1 MATVKTILKKT
12 YGEALVKVAGT
23 AASETISLA
32 TDLLATNDSLLAGGT
47 PTVNIAAVTWTGVP
61 GGVITITRNSVI
73 VMTLNAGASGF
84 LDFGGQ
90 IFPPDPIGNTSDIVV
105 TISGGQAECWIRLRK
120 VSGYKNT
127 DALTTQN
134 S

>member
-1 MATVKTILKKT
+1 MATVKTIFKKT

-23 AASETISLA
+23 AAAETINLA
-32 TDLLATNDSLLAGGT
+32 TDLLATNESLLEGGT
-47 PTVNIAAVTWTGVP
+47 PTVNIAAVTWTGAVA
-61 GGVITITRNSVI
+61 GVITITRNSVV

-90 IFPPDPIGNTSDIVV
+90 LFPPDSTENTSNIVV
-105 TISGGQAECWIRLRK
+105 TISGGQSECWIRLRK

-127 DALTTQN
+127 DYLTAA
-134 S
+134 SS

>member
-1 MATVKTILKKT
+1 MAIAKTIIKKT
-12 YGEALVKVAGT
+12 YGEALVKVAGP
-23 AASETISLA
+23 AGSATISLA
-32 TDLLATNDSLLAGGT
+32 TDLLSTNSELEDGGT
-47 PTVNIAAVTWTGVP
+47 PTVNIAAVTWTGAANA
-61 GGVITITRNSVI
+61 VITITRNSVI

>member
-1 MATVKTILKKT
+1 MATAKTIFKKT

-23 AASETISLA
+23 AAAETINLA
-32 TDLLATNDSLLAGGT
+32 TDLLATNDSLVVGGT
-47 PTVNIAAVTWTGVP
+47 PTVNIAAVTWTGVAA
-61 GGVITITRNSVI
+61 GIITITRNNVI

-90 IFPPDPIGNTSDIVV
+90 IFPPEATENTSNIVV

-127 DALTTQN
+127 DYLTAA
-134 S
+134 SS

>member
-1 MATVKTILKKT
+1 MATVKTISKKT

-23 AASETISLA
+23 DGNVTINLD
-32 TDLLATNDSLLAGGT
+32 TDLLSTSEVLSGVT
-47 PTVNIAAVTWTGVP
+47 PTVNIAAVTWTGSVA
-61 GGVITITRNSVI
+61 GIITITRNNVV

-90 IFPPDPIGNTSDIVV
+90 IFPPDSTENTSDIVV

-120 VSGYKNT
+120 VAGYKNT
-127 DALTTQN
+127 DYLTN
-134 S
+134 ASS

>member
-1 MATVKTILKKT
+1 MATVKTIYKKT
-12 YGEALVKVAGT
+12 NGEALVKVAGT
-23 AASETISLA
+23 AAAETIALA
-32 TDLLATNDSLLAGGT
+32 TDLLAVDDVISGT
-47 PTVNIAAVTWTGVP
+47 PTVNIAAVTWTGAAN
-61 GGVITITRNSVI
+61 GVITITRNSVI

-90 IFPPDPIGNTSDIVV
+90 IFPPDPIGNTSNIVV

-120 VSGYKNT
+120 VSGYVNT

>member
-1 MATVKTILKKT
+1 MATVKTIFKKT

-23 AASETISLA
+23 AASETINLA
-32 TDLLATNDSLLAGGT
+32 TDLLSTNSELVDGGT
-47 PTVNIAAVTWTGVP
+47 PVVNIAAVTWTGVST
-61 GGVITITRNSVI
+61 GVITITRNNVI

-90 IFPPDPIGNTSDIVV
+90 IFPPDETENTSDIVV

-120 VSGYKNT
+120 VSGYVNT
-127 DALTTQN
+127 DYLTAA
-134 S
+134 SS

>member
-1 MATVKTILKKT
+1 MATVKTIFKKT

-23 AASETISLA
+23 LGTETINLA
-32 TDLLATNDSLLAGGT
+32 TDLLATNDSLLSGGT
-47 PTVNIAAVTWTGVP
+47 PTVNIAAVQWTGAST
-61 GGVITITRNSVI
+61 GLISITRNGVI
-73 VMTLNAGASGF
+73 VMTLNSGASGF

-90 IFPPDPIGNTSDIVV
+90 IIPPDSTENTSNIVV

-127 DALTTQN
+127 DAMTTAN

>member
-1 MATVKTILKKT
+1 MATVKTIFKKT

-23 AASETISLA
+23 ASEETISLA
-32 TDLLATNDSLLAGGT
+32 TDLLSTNSELEDGGT
-47 PTVNIAAVTWTGVP
+47 PTVNIAAVAWTGVP
-61 GGVITITRNSVI
+61 TGVITITRNSII

-90 IFPPDPIGNTSDIVV
+90 IFPPDPIENTSDIVV

-120 VSGYKNT
+120 VSGYVNT